1 MRAKDRADRKLAL
14 ASSRLALMSGSLAD
28 LPLNCPRC
36 GQRMRYL
43 HVRTADGR
51 IIDLKI
57 ATEADIHVYQCAE
70 HGRFHFSRDIPV
82 RAGA

>member
-1 MRAKDRADRKLAL
+1 MPENLAN
-14 ASSRLALMSGSLAD
+14 

-36 GQRMRYL
+36 GQRMRFL
-43 HVRTADGR
+43 LVETADGR
-51 IIDLKI
+51 TIDPTI
-57 ATEADIHVYQCAE
+57 ATDADIHVYRCAV